1 MNHSELKFQYVHI
14 SNCTSLTKSHFP
26 YVTSPSAKLWCCACA
41 IQSSDP
47 VNVHWSVC
55 RPPLHSKPKVQRHSM
70 NLTSRHEICWTGDLF
85 IWCEQTGVK
94 TVLQNGYQNGTK
106 NTMFIYE
113 LHRGKS
119 TFWTQSDGGGWWTDD
134 FPGIN
139 WVMKMVPVVT
149 SRHKPLWHFECKTL
163 SGTSTAFKPP
173 KNPGKILSTFAKTCP
188 PQKSSQSLSKC
199 SKSWTMDQQPS
210 LPKDRMAPVTLMAA
224 WL

>member
-1 MNHSELKFQYVHI
+1 MSQVPAPSYGVALAQFKALILWTFTGRFAGRLCIRNPKSKGIVWIWPQGMKFVELAI
-14 SNCTSLTKSHFP
+14 SL
-26 YVTSPSAKLWCCACA
+26 YGV
-41 IQSSDP
+41 
-47 VNVHWSVC
+47 
-55 RPPLHSKPKVQRHSM
+55 SKR
-70 NLTSRHEICWTGDLF
+70 
-85 IWCEQTGVK
+85 GVK

-119 TFWTQSDGGGWWTDD
+119 TCSTQSDGGGWWTDD

-163 SGTSTAFKPP
+163 SGTSTAFKPT
-173 KNPGKILSTFAKTCP
+173 KNPGKILPTLSKTCP

-199 SKSWTMDQQPS
+199 SKSWTLDQQAS